1 MKILTLLI
9 GTLALNMFD
18 ASNCCA
24 DETATE
30 ATLRA
35 ERLGGLRLG
44 LPEKD
49 VLKLLGSPAKRGELV
64 FQEADG
70 SYVED

>member
-9 GTLALNMFD
+9 GTLVLNMFD
-18 ASNCCA
+18 ACNCRA
-24 DETATE
+24 DEIITE
-30 ATLRA
+30 TMLRA

-49 VLKLLGSPAKRGELV
+49 VLKLLGKPACRVSLV
-64 FQEADG
+64 IQAA
-70 SYVED
+70 

>member
-1 MKILTLLI
+1 MKILTILI
-9 GTLALNMFD
+9 GTLVLNMFD
-18 ASNCCA
+18 ASNCRA

-30 ATLRA
+30 AMLRA

-49 VLKLLGSPAKRGELV
+49 VLKLLGSPCGNRG
-64 FQEADG
+64 QT
-70 SYVED
+70 